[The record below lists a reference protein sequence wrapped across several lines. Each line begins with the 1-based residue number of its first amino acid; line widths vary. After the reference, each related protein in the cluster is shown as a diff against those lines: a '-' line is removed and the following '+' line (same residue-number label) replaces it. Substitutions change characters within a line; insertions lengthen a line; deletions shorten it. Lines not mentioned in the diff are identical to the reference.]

1 MRFMIKP
8 VLAMAL
14 AVLPWGMVLAKSEQ
28 VKVTAESEG
37 RYGVDASIVDARML
51 VGVLGDLKETD
62 GAISAVLKVKGRVSE
77 AMRKEFVAAVRK
89 AELVPF
95 LDDDDGMRELTD
107 E

>member
-1 MRFMIKP
+1 MKFLIKP

-14 AVLPWGMVLAKSEQ
+14 AVLPWGVVLAKSEQ

-37 RYGVDASIVDARML
+37 RYGVDASIVDALML

-62 GAISAVLKVKGRVSE
+62 GAVSAVLKVKGRASD
-77 AMRKEFVAAVRK
+77 AQRKEFADAVRK

-95 LDDDDGMRELTD
+95 LDDADGLRELT
-107 E
+107 EE